1 MDVSRPDVKRA
12 VGARTETRYSG
23 KMPDA
28 TTPERPPERPPEPH
42 AETERPGEPVPG
54 TQAREARA
62 AADLNLI
69 RIGATV
75 LAVLGVLALLHFA
88 ASVFITLFS
97 ALLLAFALEPVV
109 HLLCVR
115 TRLRRQHASG
125 IVVFLFVAMI
135 YGVFSLAYFGAE
147 TFLKDIPTIA
157 AKIRSAPMVEKLSK
171 RFEEV
176 DRLVSEAGRGIS
188 PPAPGAARSATPV
201 IVREAESFTGSL
213 LRGLGSLGN
222 AIFFLSF
229 VPFLVYFMLADREP
243 LTRRTREMFPRE
255 YRDTVGKILLD
266 IERVM
271 RKFLVGN
278 GVVAAILSVATV
290 LVFLLVGLPYP
301 VALGILSGL
310 LSTVPYLGLILA
322 LLPGLVV
329 ALVTIDAPQQIVVLV
344 TTITVFHLVAINYL
358 VPRFVGGG
366 VHLNA
371 TSSTAALLFFSWL
384 WGGVGLILGIP
395 ILAVLKCVL
404 DNVPSTRRIGI
415 WLGD

>member
-1 MDVSRPDVKRA
+1 MADTV
-12 VGARTETRYSG
+12 
-23 KMPDA
+23 
-28 TTPERPPERPPEPH
+28 TPERPSERNDA
-42 AETERPGEPVPG
+42 AETPGGPAPG
-54 TQAREARA
+54 TGGRDARA
-62 AADLNLI
+62 ATDLNLI
-69 RIGATV
+69 RTGATV
-75 LAVLGVLALLHFA
+75 LAVLGVVALLHFA

-135 YGVFSLAYFGAE
+135 YGVFSLAYIGAE
-147 TFLKDIPTIA
+147 TFLKDLPTIA
-157 AKIRSAPMVEKLSK
+157 AKIRSAPAVENLSK
-171 RFEEV
+171 RFEEA

-188 PPAPGAARSATPV
+188 PKTAPGSARTAPPV
-201 IVREAESFTGSL
+201 VVREGDSFTGSL

-255 YRDTVGKILLD
+255 YRETVGEILVD

-278 GVVAAILSVATV
+278 GVVAGILSVATI
-290 LVFLLVGLPYP
+290 LVFLAVGLPYP
-301 VALGILSGL
+301 VALGILSGV
-310 LSTVPYLGLILA
+310 LSTVPYLGLVLA

-329 ALVTIDAPQQIVVLV
+329 ALVTIDAPHQIVVLV
-344 TTITVFHLVAINYL
+344 TTVTVFHLVAINYL

-371 TSSTAALLFFSWL
+371 TSSTAALLFFGWL
-384 WGGVGLILGIP
+384 WGGMGLILGIP

>member
-1 MDVSRPDVKRA
+1 M
-12 VGARTETRYSG
+12 G
-23 KMPDA
+23 DA
-28 TTPERPPERPPEPH
+28 TTPERPPERRDG
-42 AETERPGEPVPG
+42 AETPGEPSPG
-54 TQAREARA
+54 TERRDGRLV
-62 AADLNLI
+62 ADLDLI
-69 RIGATV
+69 RTGATV
-75 LAVLGVLALLHFA
+75 LAVLGVLALLYFA

-125 IVVFLFVAMI
+125 IVVFLFVAML
-135 YGVFSLAYFGAE
+135 YGVFSLAYLGAE
-147 TFLKDIPTIA
+147 SFLKDIPTIT
-157 AKIRSAPMVEKLSK
+157 AKIRSAPAVEKFSK

-176 DRLVSEAGRGIS
+176 DRLVSEAGRGVS
-188 PPAPGAARSATPV
+188 PAAPGIEGAAGPV
-201 IVREAESFTGSL
+201 VVREEESFRRSV
-213 LRGLGSLGN
+213 LRGLGSLTN
-222 AIFFLSF
+222 TVFFLSF

-255 YRDTVGKILLD
+255 YRDTVGEILVD

-278 GVVAAILSVATV
+278 GVVAGILSAATT
-290 LVFLLVGLPYP
+290 LVFLVVGLPYP
-301 VALGILSGL
+301 IALGILSGV

-329 ALVTIDAPQQIVVLV
+329 ALVTIDAPQQIVVIV
-344 TTITVFHLVAINYL
+344 TTVTIFHLVAINYL

-384 WGGVGLILGIP
+384 WGGMGLVLGIP

-404 DNVPSTRRIGI
+404 DNVPSTRRIGM

>member
-1 MDVSRPDVKRA
+1 
-12 VGARTETRYSG
+12 
-23 KMPDA
+23 MPDA
-28 TTPERPPERPPEPH
+28 TTPERPPERH
-42 AETERPGEPVPG
+42 AETGSPGGPAPG
-54 TQAREARA
+54 TDAREARTA
-62 AADLNLI
+62 VDLNLI
-69 RIGATV
+69 RTGATV

-109 HLLCVR
+109 HVLCIR

-125 IVVFLFVAMI
+125 IVVFLFVAML
-135 YGVFSLAYFGAE
+135 YGVFSLAYLGAE

-157 AKIRSAPMVEKLSK
+157 AKIRSSPVVEKFSE

-188 PPAPGAARSATPV
+188 TPPPATGAARSESAV
-201 IVREAESFTGSL
+201 LVREADSFTGSL
-213 LRGLGSLGN
+213 LRGLGSLTN

-255 YRDTVGKILLD
+255 YRETVGEILFD

-278 GVVAAILSVATV
+278 GVVAGILSVATT
-290 LVFLLVGLPYP
+290 LVFLAVGLPYP
-301 VALGILSGL
+301 IALGILSGV

-322 LLPGLVV
+322 LLPPLIV
-329 ALVTIDAPQQIVVLV
+329 ALVTIDAPQQIVILA
-344 TTITVFHLVAINYL
+344 TTVSVFHLVAINYL

-404 DNVPSTRRIGI
+404 DNVPSTRRIGM

>member
-1 MDVSRPDVKRA
+1 MA
-12 VGARTETRYSG
+12 ETT
-23 KMPDA
+23 A
-28 TTPERPPERPPEPH
+28 PERPPERN
-42 AETERPGEPVPG
+42 AATETPGETSPG
-54 TQAREARA
+54 TGAREARIT
-62 AADLNLI
+62 ADLNLI

-75 LAVLGVLALLHFA
+75 LALLGVLALLHFA

-135 YGVFSLAYFGAE
+135 YGVFSLAYLGAE

-157 AKIRSAPMVEKLSK
+157 GKIRSAPVVEELSK
-171 RFEEV
+171 RFQEV
-176 DRLVSEAGRGIS
+176 DRLVSEAGRGIAPS
-188 PPAPGAARSATPV
+188 PATPGPARSTTPV
-201 IVREAESFTGSL
+201 IVREAESFTGFL
-213 LRGLGSLGN
+213 LRGLGSLSN
-222 AIFFLSF
+222 TLFFLSF

-255 YRDTVGKILLD
+255 YRDTVGEILVD

-278 GVVAAILSVATV
+278 GLVAGILSAATA
-290 LVFLLVGLPYP
+290 LVFLAVGLPYP
-301 VALGILSGL
+301 VALGILSGV

-322 LLPGLVV
+322 LLPPLVV
-329 ALVTIDAPQQIVVLV
+329 ALVTIGSPQQIVVLV

-404 DNVPSTRRIGI
+404 DNVPSTRRIGM
-415 WLGD
+415 WLGN

>member
-1 MDVSRPDVKRA
+1 MAEP
-12 VGARTETRYSG
+12 
-23 KMPDA
+23 
-28 TTPERPPERPPEPH
+28 TT
-42 AETERPGEPVPG
+42 TERPAGPPAAPESTGEPG
-54 TQAREARA
+54 RGAEARDPRTV
-62 AADLNLI
+62 ADLNLI
-69 RIGATV
+69 RNGATV
-75 LAVLGVLALLHFA
+75 LALLGVLALLHYA

-135 YGVFSLAYFGAE
+135 YGVFSLAYLGAE
-147 TFLKDIPTIA
+147 SFLHDLPTISA
-157 AKIRSAPMVEKLSK
+157 RIRSAPAVEKLSK
-171 RFEEV
+171 RFDEV

-188 PPAPGAARSATPV
+188 PPPIAPGPARTAPSV
-201 IVREAESFTGSL
+201 VVREAESFTGSL
-213 LRGLGSLGN
+213 LRSLGSISNIL
-222 AIFFLSF
+222 FFLSF

-243 LTRRTREMFPRE
+243 LTRRTREMFPQE
-255 YRDTVGKILLD
+255 YREMVGEILVD
-266 IERVM
+266 IEGVM
-271 RKFLVGN
+271 RRFLVGN
-278 GVVAAILSVATV
+278 GLVAGILSVATA
-290 LVFLLVGLPYP
+290 LVFVAVGLPYP
-301 VALGILSGL
+301 IALGILSGV

-322 LLPGLVV
+322 LLPPLVM

-344 TTITVFHLVAINYL
+344 TTITVFHLFAINYL

-366 VHLNA
+366 MHLNA

-384 WGGVGLILGIP
+384 WGAMGLILGIP

-404 DNVPSTRRIGI
+404 DNVPSTRRFGM

>member
-1 MDVSRPDVKRA
+1 MAD
-12 VGARTETRYSG
+12 T
-23 KMPDA
+23 
-28 TTPERPPERPPEPH
+28 TTPERPPERQ
-42 AETERPGEPVPG
+42 AATETPGEPASG
-54 TQAREARA
+54 MEARGA
-62 AADLNLI
+62 RAVADLDLI

-75 LAVLGVLALLHFA
+75 LALLGVIALLHFA

-109 HLLCVR
+109 HFLCVR

-135 YGVFSLAYFGAE
+135 YGVFSLAYLGAE
-147 TFLKDIPTIA
+147 SFLKDVPAFA
-157 AKIRSAPMVEKLSK
+157 AKIRSSAVVEKYSK

-176 DRLVSEAGRGIS
+176 DRLVSEAGRRIS
-188 PPAPGAARSATPV
+188 PPPTAPGPAIAAPSV

-213 LRGLGSLGN
+213 LRGLRSLSN
-222 AIFFLSF
+222 TIFFLSF

-255 YRDTVGKILLD
+255 YRDTVGEILLD

-278 GVVAAILSVATV
+278 GVVAGILSVATI
-290 LVFLLVGLPYP
+290 LVFLALRLPYP
-301 VALGILSGL
+301 VTLGVLSGV

-329 ALVTIDAPQQIVVLV
+329 ALVTTDAPQQIIVLV
-344 TTITVFHLVAINYL
+344 TTITLFHLVAINYL

-384 WGGVGLILGIP
+384 WGGIGLILGIP

-404 DNVPSTRRIGI
+404 DNVPSTRRIGM

>member
-1 MDVSRPDVKRA
+1 MADTV
-12 VGARTETRYSG
+12 
-23 KMPDA
+23 
-28 TTPERPPERPPEPH
+28 TPERPPEPDAA
-42 AETERPGEPVPG
+42 AETPREPAPGAGGGG
-54 TQAREARA
+54 TRVV
-62 AADLNLI
+62 ADLDLI
-69 RIGATV
+69 RTGATV

-135 YGVFSLAYFGAE
+135 YGVFSLAYLRADS
-147 TFLKDIPTIA
+147 FLKDLPSIA
-157 AKIRSAPMVEKLSK
+157 AKIRAAPAVEKLSK

-188 PPAPGAARSATPV
+188 PPPVPGSASTAPV
-201 IVREAESFTGSL
+201 IVREAETFPGTL
-213 LRGLGSLGN
+213 LRGLGSLSN

-255 YRDTVGKILLD
+255 YRETVGVILLD
-266 IERVM
+266 MEKVM

-278 GVVAAILSVATV
+278 GVVAAILSFATV
-290 LVFLLVGLPYP
+290 LVFLAVGLPYP
-301 VALGILSGL
+301 IVLGILSGV
-310 LSTVPYLGLILA
+310 LSTVPYLGLVLA
-322 LLPGLVV
+322 LLPGVIV
-329 ALVTIDAPQQIVVLV
+329 AFVTIDAPQQIVVLG
-344 TTITVFHLVAINYL
+344 TTVTVFHLVAVNYL

-371 TSSTAALLFFSWL
+371 TSSTAALLFFGWL
-384 WGGVGLILGIP
+384 WGGMGLILGIP

-404 DNVPSTRRIGI
+404 DNVPSARRFGM

>member
-1 MDVSRPDVKRA
+1 MA
-12 VGARTETRYSG
+12 ETT
-23 KMPDA
+23 A
-28 TTPERPPERPPEPH
+28 PERPPGRN
-42 AETERPGEPVPG
+42 AATETPGEPATG
-54 TQAREARA
+54 AGARA

-75 LAVLGVLALLHFA
+75 LALLGVIALLHFA

-97 ALLLAFALEPVV
+97 ALLLAFALEPLV

-125 IVVFLFVAMI
+125 IVVFLFIAVI
-135 YGVFSLAYFGAE
+135 YGVFSLAYLGAE
-147 TFLKDIPTIA
+147 SFLKDVPTFA
-157 AKIRSAPMVEKLSK
+157 AKIRAAPAVETLSK
-171 RFEEV
+171 RFAEV
-176 DRLVSEAGRGIS
+176 DRLVSEAGRGIAP
-188 PPAPGAARSATPV
+188 PPAAPGPARTATPV

-213 LRGLGSLGN
+213 LRGLGSLSN

-255 YRDTVGKILLD
+255 YRDTVGEILVD

-271 RKFLVGN
+271 RLFLVGN
-278 GVVAAILSVATV
+278 GVVAGILSAATV
-290 LVFLLVGLPYP
+290 LVFLGVGLPYP
-301 VALGILSGL
+301 VTLGILSGV

-329 ALVTIDAPQQIVVLV
+329 ALATIDAPQQIVVLF

-371 TSSTAALLFFSWL
+371 TSSTAALLFFGWL
-384 WGGVGLILGIP
+384 WGGMGLILGIP

-404 DNVPSTRRIGI
+404 DNVRSTRRIGM